1 MNYYYK
7 EKIEYVFYDT
17 LKTDTANIG
26 NGEEI
31 KRTAT
36 ILANLAQNFGIFICS
51 TLQLTENKTNPI
63 NLDIND
69 LAVSRTVKEVL
80 DTLCLMKQIP
90 RDMYD
95 EFHYSN
101 QEVDTTFFDLQKS
114 KDPDERYYACIVD
127 KNRAGAKPKL
137 LFSLNLAYNRWDEI
151 GYLSLK

>member
-1 MNYYYK
+1 M
-7 EKIEYVFYDT
+7 
-17 LKTDTANIG
+17 
-26 NGEEI
+26 
-31 KRTAT
+31 
-36 ILANLAQNFGIFICS
+36 
-51 TLQLTENKTNPI
+51 
-63 NLDIND
+63 DIND

>member
-1 MNYYYK
+1 M
-7 EKIEYVFYDT
+7 
-17 LKTDTANIG
+17 
-26 NGEEI
+26 
-31 KRTAT
+31 
-36 ILANLAQNFGIFICS
+36 
-51 TLQLTENKTNPI
+51 
-63 NLDIND
+63 
-69 LAVSRTVKEVL
+69 
-80 DTLCLMKQIP
+80 CLMKQIP